1 MNMNQDF
8 IYWMQ
13 TKIDHINPILT
24 AHFSARHFAIAPNMT
39 NATLYPLHTGGKRIR
54 PLFVYAAAE
63 AFPITAKQYDYCDI
77 VAKAIEFVHTYSL
90 VHDDL
95 PCMDDDDERRGKP
108 TVHKVYREGP
118 AVLIGDTLLTEA
130 FASCAQLP
138 ADILHHV
145 LPILS
150 NSAGL
155 GGMIGGQSL
164 DIGFE
169 KEITTVDDLERLHE
183 AKTGAL
189 IQCAVEMGGICVG
202 VSLEQQKLLRDYG
215 RLVGLAFQL
224 ADDVLDAE
232 EDAEKNK
239 LGDGPPN
246 FVACLGM
253 EETRQRAQSYVEK
266 AKSLVAEFPNPI
278 ALQQLATFAIDRT
291 F

>member
-1 MNMNQDF
+1 MNQDF
-8 IYWMQ
+8 SRWMQ
-13 TKIDHINPILT
+13 AKIDHINPILLS
-24 AHFSARHFAIAPNMT
+24 HFSANHFSIAPKMT
-39 NATLYPLHTGGKRIR
+39 AATLYPLQTGGKRIR

-63 AFPITAKQYDYCDI
+63 AFDITSEQKTYCDV

-108 TVHKVYREGP
+108 TVHKVYQEGP
-118 AVLIGDTLLTEA
+118 AVLIGDSLLTEA
-130 FASCAQLP
+130 FASCCQLP
-138 ADILHHV
+138 PKILHDV

-150 NSAGL
+150 KNAGI

-169 KEITTVDDLERLHE
+169 KEIASVEDLEVLHG

-202 VSLEQQKLLRDYG
+202 VSLEQRKILRLYG
-215 RLVGLAFQL
+215 QLVGLAFQL

-239 LGDGPPN
+239 IGEGPPN
-246 FVACLGM
+246 FVAFLGV
-253 EETRQRAQSYVEK
+253 EETRKRSQSYIDE
-266 AKSLVAEFPNPI
+266 AISLVDEFPYPKQ
-278 ALQQLATFAIDRT
+278 LQQLARFTIDRT